1 MPRMKA
7 AQVAKP
13 NADLEV
19 VERDVP
25 DPKPRQV
32 RIRVQACGVC
42 HSDMFTVTGAFPGI
56 QYPRVPGHEVVGII
70 DAVGADVPDWKQG
83 MRVGV
88 GWHGGHC
95 GHCSSCRRGD
105 FITCAQGQIPGI
117 SYDGGYA
124 EYMIAPFEALAAI
137 PDDLKSEDAAP
148 LLCAGITT
156 FNALRHSGARTGDL
170 VAVLGIGGLG
180 HLGVQFAAKMGFK
193 TVAIARGADKG
204 PLAKKLGAHSY
215 IDSTAQNAA
224 EELTKLG
231 GANVI
236 LATVT
241 DAKSMSSVVAG
252 LGIDGK
258 LLVVGA
264 SGEPI
269 EVPPLLLIGARRSI
283 SGWPSGTAPD
293 SEDTLTVQRADKCT
307 PHDRGL
313 SVGES
318 NGGVST
324 HDERQGAL
332 SRGPHALSADSSRH
346 RDIHRFQVN
355 LTVSQAIGVL
365 TLRLHLL
372 ICLSSSLISA
382 TLGRA
387 VRIVSKKNDGCPRS
401 GRISSP
407 HFRHFH
413 FRYYSFCSA
422 LARSSAR
429 APPSMAGSA

>member
-1 MPRMKA
+1 MQRMKV
-7 AQVAKP
+7 AQVARP
-13 NADLEV
+13 NAALEV

-32 RIRVQACGVC
+32 RIKVQACGVC
-42 HSDMFTVTGAFPGI
+42 HSDMFTVAGAIPGI

-105 FITCAQGQIPGI
+105 FITCVRGQIPGI

-124 EYMIAPFEALAAI
+124 DYMIAPFEALAAV

-204 PLAKKLGAHSY
+204 PLAKQLGAHAY
-215 IDSTAQNAA
+215 IDSTAQSPA

-231 GANVI
+231 GARVI
-236 LATVT
+236 LSTVT
-241 DAKSMSSVVAG
+241 DAKSMSSVIAG

-258 LLVVGA
+258 LQVVGA
-264 SGEPI
+264 SAEPI
-269 EVPPLLLIGARRSI
+269 EVSPLLLIGARRSI

-293 SEDTLTVQRADKCT
+293 SEDTL
-307 PHDRGL
+307 
-313 SVGES
+313 
-318 NGGVST
+318 
-324 HDERQGAL
+324 
-332 SRGPHALSADSSRH
+332 
-346 RDIHRFQVN
+346 RF
-355 LTVSQAIGVL
+355 SVL
-365 TLRLHLL
+365 TN
-372 ICLSSSLISA
+372 
-382 TLGRA
+382 
-387 VRIVSKKNDGCPRS
+387 VRPMVEVFPLAKAAEAYQQMMS
-401 GRISSP
+401 GKAR
-407 HFRHFH
+407 FRVVIK
-413 FRYYSFCSA
+413 
-422 LARSSAR
+422 
-429 APPSMAGSA
+429 P